1 MNLKESVDDDLK
13 DVTVKESSEDDLKE
27 VADDDL
33 EGSADDD
40 LKESADESLK
50 ESSEDDL
57 KDSADEALKEV
68 SVKLGDSVELACS
81 LGGTVQWTRQRGNI
95 NKDSVT
101 IKVGVWAE
109 GRGGG
114 RFQIIKY
121 EYIYVITLSGNFL
134 SSDFCEKHA
143 LL

>member
-13 DVTVKESSEDDLKE
+13 DVNVKESADEGLEEVNVKESSEDDLKE

-114 RFQIIKY
+114 CFGFR
-121 EYIYVITLSGNFL
+121 S
-134 SSDFCEKHA
+134 
-143 LL
+143 